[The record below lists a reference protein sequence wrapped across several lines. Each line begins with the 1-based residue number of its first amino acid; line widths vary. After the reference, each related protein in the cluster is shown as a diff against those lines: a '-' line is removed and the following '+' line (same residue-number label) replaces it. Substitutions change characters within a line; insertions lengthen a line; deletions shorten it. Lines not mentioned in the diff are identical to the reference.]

1 MAAPA
6 KKVLIR
12 PKRKYSAED
21 RAHSLAVLQSN
32 NGNVL
37 KTARETGIPRDTLRE
52 WDKNR
57 RGVTPEVMAIQQLK
71 AGTLA
76 EKFERVAHLC
86 ADRLSDPETI
96 DKASPLDLAKI
107 GGISVDKAQLL
118 TGQPTSIT
126 GAVLSEDER
135 RLRLAELL
143 TTIAARTAQ
152 TPQPV
157 VVLHE

>member
-21 RAHSLAVLQSN
+21 RANSLAVLQSN

-71 AGTLA
+71 AGSLA
-76 EKFERVAHLC
+76 EKFERVAHLA
-86 ADRLSDPETI
+86 ADLLSESETI
-96 DKASPLDLAKI
+96 AKASPLDLAKI
-107 GGISVDKAQLL
+107 GGICVDKSQLL
-118 TGQPTSIT
+118 SGQPTSIT
-126 GAVLSEDER
+126 SAILSEDDR

-143 TTIAARTAQ
+143 TTIAARQQ
-152 TPQPV
+152 TEPQQTQS
-157 VVLHE
+157 